1 VKGVKGAVQ
10 RIQRIQRIF
19 VIGPHEDPS
28 YIIDADTQ
36 VVLWDHRIH
45 AQKAGIGIIKSLQPY
60 EACVWCRYTT

>member
-1 VKGVKGAVQ
+1 VKGVKGAV
-10 RIQRIQRIF
+10 QRIQRIF

-45 AQKAGIGIIKSLQPY
+45 THAQKAAIPIIKSLQPY
-60 EACVWCRYTT
+60 EGCVWCRYTT